1 MFSFKIVIPLL
12 GIRDPELKVMNMHVL
27 CSFYAVYYLTLE
39 GVGIKLILYT
49 DWMAFLPSNLMG
61 EISPNPEV
69 LSAKT

>member
-12 GIRDPELKVMNMHVL
+12 GIHDPELKVMNMHVFVFIL
-27 CSFYAVYYLTLE
+27 CRLLSNSR
-39 GVGIKLILYT
+39 GGRIKLILYT